1 MTPLFINI
9 YELEICR
16 PLKNNNKK
24 ASKFKICIQ
33 MCVHLLK
40 LNNNIHFSETASIT
54 LWCIFFVNFFFF
66 LLAPLH
72 NLFNAFFALY
82 AVYVFCRL
90 KEKKKKKRRKNKCI
104 CCFFSYIHEKSYK
117 TDNFIYLNIR
127 YIGKCLNGMGDNID
141 DITHRHDFLFL
152 FKEPCLL

>member
-1 MTPLFINI
+1 
-9 YELEICR
+9 
-16 PLKNNNKK
+16 
-24 ASKFKICIQ
+24 

-54 LWCIFFVNFFFF
+54 LWCIFFVNFFFSYWRRYTTF
-66 LLAPLH
+66 LMHFLRCMLCM
-72 NLFNAFFALY
+72 FFVAL
-82 AVYVFCRL
+82 
-90 KEKKKKKRRKNKCI
+90 KKKKKRRKNKCI

-117 TDNFIYLNIR
+117 TDNFIYLNIQ